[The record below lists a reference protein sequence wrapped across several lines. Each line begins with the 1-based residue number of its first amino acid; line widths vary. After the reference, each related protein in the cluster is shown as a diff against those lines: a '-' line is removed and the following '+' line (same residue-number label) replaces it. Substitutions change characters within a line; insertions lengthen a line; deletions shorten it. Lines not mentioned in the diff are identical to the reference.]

1 MNMNK
6 EQQSKLYLIL
16 MEDVCHMCEPLG
28 MYESYKLAMENMV
41 FLKANFPNVHFFI
54 MHWDFAD
61 VDSIFSKCMNNLKSL
76 L

>member
-1 MNMNK
+1 MNK

-28 MYESYKLAMENMV
+28 LYESYKLAMDNLL
-41 FLKANFPNVHFFI
+41 FLSTNFPHVHFFI
-54 MHWDFAD
+54 MQWDFAD
-61 VDSIFSKCMNNLKSL
+61 VDSLCNKCMNNLKCL

>member
-1 MNMNK
+1 MNK

-16 MEDVCHMCEPLG
+16 MEDVCNMCEPIA
-28 MYESYKLAMENMV
+28 MYENYKLAMENLV

-54 MHWDFAD
+54 MLWDFAD
-61 VDSIFSKCMNNLKSL
+61 VDSLCNKCMNNLKSL

>member
-1 MNMNK
+1 MNK

-16 MEDVCHMCEPLG
+16 MEDVCNMCEPIA
-28 MYESYKLAMENMV
+28 MYETCKLAMENLV

-54 MHWDFAD
+54 MLWDFTD
-61 VDSIFSKCMNNLKSL
+61 VDYLCNRCMNNLKSL

>member
-1 MNMNK
+1 MNK

-61 VDSIFSKCMNNLKSL
+61 VDDLCNKCMNNLKSL